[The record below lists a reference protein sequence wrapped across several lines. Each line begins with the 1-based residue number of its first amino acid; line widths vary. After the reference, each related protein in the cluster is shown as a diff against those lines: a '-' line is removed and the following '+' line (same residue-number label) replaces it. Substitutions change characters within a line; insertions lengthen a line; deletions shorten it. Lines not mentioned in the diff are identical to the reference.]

1 MLFLMEETVWCSA
14 GKQLQAY
21 PELAVHTM
29 SKMCIEA
36 ESTIDYGDAF
46 KRIMANTPVPMSPLE
61 SLASSAVWTAH
72 SAKAALILVLT
83 RGGSTAKLVAKY
95 WPGMPILS
103 VVVPEIKI
111 KTNSFDWSCS
121 DESPARHSLI
131 YRGLV
136 PVLCSGSARGFSWR
150 ISRGSTGICNWT
162 CSNGRTL
169 QGGGCCGGLALIWNF
184 IHHQDCDLEVM
195 MSMFGFCKGVKYN
208 CR

>member
-36 ESTIDYGDAF
+36 ESKIDYGDAF

-95 WPGMPILS
+95 WPGMPIFLLWFLKSKSRPIPLIGLVVMSPLLGTALS
-103 VVVPEIKI
+103 IGVWFLFCVQDLQGDSHEESAEEALEFAIEHAQTEGLCKVGDAVVALHWFGTSSIIKI
-111 KTNSFDWSCS
+111 VTLKWWC
-121 DESPARHSLI
+121 
-131 YRGLV
+131 
-136 PVLCSGSARGFSWR
+136 LCLGSA
-150 ISRGSTGICNWT
+150 
-162 CSNGRTL
+162 
-169 QGGGCCGGLALIWNF
+169 
-184 IHHQDCDLEVM
+184 
-195 MSMFGFCKGVKYN
+195 KG
-208 CR
+208 